1 MSNVRAFLAPT
12 PPEILYHYTT
22 PAGLLGIIS
31 NGEIWAG
38 HTQYLNDQREFKHAI
53 SIIDNEIGLM
63 KRDPQ
68 HAGDRELLDDM
79 VTALKDRETMNV
91 CVCSFSERGDVLS
104 QWRAYSGAAGFSIG
118 FRGEFRQ
125 RISESQQFW
134 LTKCIYDEEQ
144 QRNVM
149 RTLLNDVLREN
160 QSLHPSDDKRVPGGN
175 LREYLN
181 RYAPIL
187 KHKTFEEEQEWRII
201 SQPLSCTRHGFDF
214 RAGPSML
221 IPFFRVPLSTDGEPF
236 HIEEIVIGP
245 TPHSRQSRRALQ
257 SLLTKYDL
265 RDTKVRNTQ
274 TPFRNW

>member
-1 MSNVRAFLAPT
+1 
-12 PPEILYHYTT
+12 
-22 PAGLLGIIS
+22 
-31 NGEIWAG
+31 
-38 HTQYLNDQREFKHAI
+38 
-53 SIIDNEIGLM
+53 
-63 KRDPQ
+63 
-68 HAGDRELLDDM
+68 
-79 VTALKDRETMNV
+79 
-91 CVCSFSERGDVLS
+91 
-104 QWRAYSGAAGFSIG
+104 
-118 FRGEFRQ
+118 
-125 RISESQQFW
+125 
-134 LTKCIYDEEQ
+134 
-144 QRNVM
+144 M

-221 IPFFRVPLSTDGEPF
+221 IPFFRVPLSTDGEAF